1 VKSLASS
8 STGIQTEA
16 ISYFVELESN
26 NNREWWTQNKDRY
39 QRTVRQP
46 FETMLNDLGPTFGPW
61 RIYRPHRDTR
71 FAHNK
76 EPYKNFIGA
85 VAQQSSGNGVF
96 IQISSK
102 GLLIGSGY
110 PMMATDQLTTFRAA
124 IADDITGAD
133 FIDRLRDVNAVGLPV
148 TGGRYEPLKR
158 NPKGYPAGHPRE
170 EVLRWKGVE
179 IPQRLGTPRWLATAQ
194 APRKILEALNKGKPV
209 TDWLDTHVGPSSLTP
224 EEIWGR

>member
-1 VKSLASS
+1 MAFR
-8 STGIQTEA
+8 GIQTEA
-16 ISYFVELESN
+16 IAFFAELEAN
-26 NNREWWTQNKDRY
+26 NNRDWWTLNKDRY
-39 QRTVRQP
+39 QHVVREP
-46 FETMLNDLGPTFGPW
+46 FETLLTALGPAFGTW

-85 VAQQSSGNGVF
+85 VAQHDSGNGVF

-102 GLLIGSGY
+102 GLLVGTGY
-110 PMMATDQLTTFRAA
+110 PMMATDQLATFRAA
-124 IADDITGAD
+124 VADNITGAD
-133 FIDRLRDVNAVGLPV
+133 FIKRKEKVAGTGLIV

-179 IPQRLGTPRWLATAQ
+179 IPQRLGTPRWLATSQ
-194 APRKILEALNKGKPV
+194 APNKILELLGKGKPV
-209 TDWLDTHVGPSSLTP
+209 TDWLDTHVGPSSLSP